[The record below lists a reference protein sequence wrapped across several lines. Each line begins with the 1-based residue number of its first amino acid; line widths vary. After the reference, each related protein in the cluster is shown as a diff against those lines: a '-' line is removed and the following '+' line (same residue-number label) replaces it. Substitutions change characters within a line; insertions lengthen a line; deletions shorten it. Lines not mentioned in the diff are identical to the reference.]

1 MRLKWEKLP
10 ESAYRYVAESA
21 RFRFIMAAPPRS
33 RVALIVQHADD
44 ELITKPI
51 DQRTCRTRRGA
62 ERVAQRFE
70 NSLNARR
77 LR

>member
-10 ESAYRYVAESA
+10 ESAHRYVAESA

-33 RVALIVQHADD
+33 RVSLIVQHADD

-70 NSLNARR
+70 NNLNARR

>member
-1 MRLKWEKLP
+1 MRLIWQKIP
-10 ESAYRYVAESA
+10 ESTHRFVAESA
-21 RFRFIMAAPPRS
+21 RFRFIMAAPPRG

-51 DQRTCRTRRGA
+51 DQRTCRNRRSA
-62 ERVAQRFE
+62 ERIAQRFE
-70 NSLNARR
+70 NNLNARR

>member
-1 MRLKWEKLP
+1 MRLSWEKIP
-10 ESAYRYVAESA
+10 DSAHRYVAESA

-33 RVALIVQHADD
+33 RAALIVQHADD

-51 DQRTCRTRRGA
+51 DQRTCRSRRSA
-62 ERVAQRFE
+62 ERIAQRFE
-70 NSLNARR
+70 SSRDARR